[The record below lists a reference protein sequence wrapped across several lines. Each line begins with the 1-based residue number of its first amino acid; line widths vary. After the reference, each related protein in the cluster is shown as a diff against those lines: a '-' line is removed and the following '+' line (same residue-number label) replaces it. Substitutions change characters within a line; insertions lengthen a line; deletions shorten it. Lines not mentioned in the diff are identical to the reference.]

1 MSGSGGFYKYRC
13 KYFLTHEC
21 PNWVYVNNT
30 ACAECSAQG
39 READSEA
46 SQAPVVYYSQERCVP
61 RVEDGVLYYT
71 RTEIPVEVE
80 NVQTATTN
88 NYWYGANNQAQ
99 ARIPTTNAIP
109 GSATAA
115 TNY

>member
-39 READSEA
+39 READSTA
-46 SQAPVVYYSQERCVP
+46 SQAPATRYPREICVP

-71 RTEIPVEVE
+71 LMELPVEAE
-80 NVQTATTN
+80 NTQTDTTS
-88 NYWYGANNQAQ
+88 NYWYGVNNQAQ
-99 ARIPTTNAIP
+99 SRIPTTSAIP
-109 GSATAA
+109 GTATA
-115 TNY
+115 TTTY